1 MVCGLPLIVLVDQAW
16 EGCLEGKQHQ
26 NAFLVAATFRVMRA
40 LELDHVKIHVA
51 GATGHEG

>member
-51 GATGHEG
+51 GATGPEG